1 MSFTISLAS
10 LILLSLSI
18 AGAYCRSISTTSIP
32 ARLRRSSFSPSSIA
46 AATLFRSL
54 AFQTAFVPTCQNSP
68 RRVFV
73 YYISLKTIAFIWSGR
88 HATWSACPFRER
100 WGALQRS
107 LRQRS
112 RKRAK
117 HQKLRAQPLLRD
129 VLDARSSDGSVQT
142 ATTSSRLAATGTGFW
157 LTLPRAPLISTTPH
171 GATRMAVRATV
182 DTTRSHAGAPV
193 RDGLRLI
200 NA

>member
-1 MSFTISLAS
+1 LTGGFAAATSEMSFTISLAS

-73 YYISLKTIAFIWSGR
+73 YYISLKTIAFIWCLLASHPPVD
-88 HATWSACPFRER
+88 HADHPFLEFVGSPVEAACRC
-100 WGALQRS
+100 L
-107 LRQRS
+107 
-112 RKRAK
+112 AK
-117 HQKLRAQPLLRD
+117 A
-129 VLDARSSDGSVQT
+129 
-142 ATTSSRLAATGTGFW
+142 
-157 LTLPRAPLISTTPH
+157 
-171 GATRMAVRATV
+171 
-182 DTTRSHAGAPV
+182 
-193 RDGLRLI
+193 
-200 NA
+200 